1 MNKYWEEI
9 MKKVIVGIILVLIL
23 SLSISTVVFAETA
36 TTNSVIAMENANKIS
51 GTSEKVS
58 EKIAEFSEKYESEAY
73 GLAAF
78 ILDVVR
84 VYSIPVCFI
93 GIVIGALNQYVLG
106 TRRLDKK
113 HKGYGIIM
121 TFVTLLLVCQ
131 VLPLIF
137 TIVVMGWRG

>member
-1 MNKYWEEI
+1 
-9 MKKVIVGIILVLIL
+9 MKKIIVGIIFALIL
-23 SLSISTVVFAETA
+23 ILSISTVAFAA
-36 TTNSVIAMENANKIS
+36 TPVAELEGENTNKIL
-51 GTSEKVS
+51 TLKDKVNNQ
-58 EKIAEFSEKYESEAY
+58 IAEYSVKYESEAY

-78 ILDVVR
+78 ILNVVR
-84 VYSIPVCFI
+84 IYSIPVCFI

-121 TFVTLLLVCQ
+121 TFVTLLVVCQ

>member
-121 TFVTLLLVCQ
+121 TFVTLLVVCQ